1 MTKAELIAH
10 LAAQVQLTKAETA
23 KLLSAL
29 INGMTGILQSQ
40 GKLTLPGL
48 GVFTVRE
55 RPARTGRPSQTGAPI
70 AITASKAVK
79 FKAGKALQEAVQ

>member
-29 INGMTGILQSQ
+29 IHS
-40 GKLTLPGL
+40 
-48 GVFTVRE
+48 
-55 RPARTGRPSQTGAPI
+55 
-70 AITASKAVK
+70 
-79 FKAGKALQEAVQ
+79 KAGKALKRRCNTITQGNNEMTFPLTLTLSPQGGEGNKKQSI